1 MSKVSGKKAGKAEI
15 TELII
20 DTTKSRKTK
29 SKKTSK
35 IDEVLTE
42 LVSER
47 SVTEYC
53 THYFELRDKK
63 KILERFSVKKLYKME
78 NKFYTIC
85 KNKSEKNSDKC
96 KKHIGVDGISL
107 SDLEIVSNMGEIEA
121 VKDVKDLNHYQFMVV
136 VNSQIKLKAEKI
148 LTVLDKKRREEVK
161 KYVRPEEKP
170 REIDFVT
177 DVREEI
183 KPVQL
188 EESLSDID
196 NKSIATDYDSD
207 SDSSDCSCFS
217 LIIHSHKFYYNRLF
231 NIIDIDEDGFGF
243 NCGKLLV
250 SNDMNKYDIILNNV
264 KYIAQFN
271 SK

>member
-1 MSKVSGKKAGKAEI
+1 
-15 TELII
+15 
-20 DTTKSRKTK
+20 
-29 SKKTSK
+29 
-35 IDEVLTE
+35 
-42 LVSER
+42 
-47 SVTEYC
+47 
-53 THYFELRDKK
+53 
-63 KILERFSVKKLYKME
+63 
-78 NKFYTIC
+78 
-85 KNKSEKNSDKC
+85 
-96 KKHIGVDGISL
+96 
-107 SDLEIVSNMGEIEA
+107 
-121 VKDVKDLNHYQFMVV
+121 MVV

-207 SDSSDCSCFS
+207 SSDMSESSCFS
-217 LIIHSHKFYYNRLF
+217 FIIHSHKFYYNRLF